1 MEIKTLLENLALDDL
16 LRLSYE
22 IQKTIEDK
30 TLLIN
35 KNNDSGENIIN
46 INELDISVRCYH
58 AFSSHGLIYLH
69 EIAKWT
75 KEDCLEFKNI
85 GKKSIEEMTIE
96 LEKHGLN
103 WKK

>member
-1 MEIKTLLENLALDDL
+1 MEIKTLLENLALDNL

-22 IQKTIEDK
+22 VQKTIEHK

-46 INELDISVRCYH
+46 INELDISVRCCH
-58 AFSSHGLIYLH
+58 AFTSHGLIYLH
-69 EIAKWT
+69 EIAKLR
-75 KEDCLEFKNI
+75 KEDCSEFKNI
-85 GKKSIEEMTIE
+85 GKKSIEEMTLQLRI
-96 LEKHGLN
+96 HGLN